1 MNKRCGGAW
10 TRDSAFEKRSIASLK
25 RPSLKALAPSVASER
40 APARCS
46 SVWAKTGSATADARR
61 NTALP
66 RAPEKVRLCMTAV
79 DPTPFAKDR
88 TGFSGVLGVRREFLR
103 ARARDGRRR
112 RFQWHWRGHHPFGPG
127 VGMVREL
134 RGGEPAA
141 PLETPPQDGRA
152 HDDLEAEPEPTAE
165 R

>member
-112 RFQWHWRGHHPFGPG
+112 RFQWHWRGGPPFGPRAG
-127 VGMVREL
+127 AGRER
-134 RGGEPAA
+134 RGGGPAA
-141 PLETPPQDGRA
+141 PRAAPPQKGPPPPDPQG
-152 HDDLEAEPEPTAE
+152 E
-165 R
+165 